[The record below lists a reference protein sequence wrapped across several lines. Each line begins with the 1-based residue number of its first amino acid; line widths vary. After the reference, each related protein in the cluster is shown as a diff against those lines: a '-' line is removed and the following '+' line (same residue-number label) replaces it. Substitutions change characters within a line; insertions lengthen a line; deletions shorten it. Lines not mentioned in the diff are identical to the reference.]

1 MTMNIEFDKIR
12 MRSLLAIPTIGAVIV
27 YTGITD
33 PVTVLG
39 ALGMVVACVKL
50 DQDAEAQE

>member
-1 MTMNIEFDKIR
+1 MTINIEFDKIR
-12 MRSLLAIPTIGAVIV
+12 IRSLLAIPTIGAVII

-33 PVTVLG
+33 PVTILG

-50 DQDAEAQE
+50 DHDAEGKE